1 MSLSLADAAV
11 AIVPEPTS
19 GAEEPH
25 MTARPRVL
33 LVDDD
38 QRNLLALSEVLED
51 VAEIVTADSGAEALR
66 HLLKGQFAVIL
77 LDVLMPGLDGYE
89 TAKLVRM
96 REQSHDTPIIFL
108 TAINKEDAHLMRGYD
123 SGAVDFVF
131 KPVDPVILRSK
142 VSVFVSLYE
151 KTREIERNA
160 RREQALLQET
170 LKAQAERFKI
180 DQALREAE
188 ERQALLLRS
197 LPLAVFQIT
206 TGSNTPVFIA
216 GDVES
221 LTGFSAEA
229 FEASPEVWR
238 DRIHADDQAAW
249 LASADVAAGEYR
261 WQHRDGAYR
270 VFVDQ
275 RVPVSGR
282 QGTWVGTLRD
292 ITEQRRLQDQL
303 LQSQKLDAIG
313 KLTGGIAHDFN
324 NLLASILS
332 GVGLLERRS
341 DLDERGQKVL
351 GMMRHAAQQGTHLV
365 NRMLTFSRRQ
375 HLQPEVVRV
384 ADAARALD
392 GMLGPVLGGLVT
404 LKWELDEDLW
414 PAFVDSGE
422 LELALMNLVINA
434 RDAMPNGGTVTVSG
448 SNRHLAEKQG
458 ELAQGDY
465 VLLSVADT
473 GAGIPPDLLQRVLE
487 PFFTTKDPGKGTG
500 LGLSSVLGFAQ
511 QSGGS
516 LRVHSELGSG
526 TVVEVWLPRSRSDA
540 EEDAPSLGGEAEPLV
555 ASGQTVLLVDD
566 AVGLRDL
573 TRMHLSDA
581 GYQVTCAAS
590 GVEALEIISSSETR
604 FDVIVTDYAMPSMSG
619 LDLITTA
626 RSMRAEW
633 PAVIISGFAD
643 VEDIAKRPGDV
654 PLLTKPFTRTALLQ
668 ALRTVLQSS

>member
-1 MSLSLADAAV
+1 F
-11 AIVPEPTS
+11 
-19 GAEEPH
+19 
-25 MTARPRVL
+25 
-33 LVDDD
+33 
-38 QRNLLALSEVLED
+38 EV
-51 VAEIVTADSGAEALR
+51 
-66 HLLKGQFAVIL
+66 
-77 LDVLMPGLDGYE
+77 
-89 TAKLVRM
+89 
-96 REQSHDTPIIFL
+96 
-108 TAINKEDAHLMRGYD
+108 
-123 SGAVDFVF
+123 
-131 KPVDPVILRSK
+131 
-142 VSVFVSLYE
+142 
-151 KTREIERNA
+151 
-160 RREQALLQET
+160 
-170 LKAQAERFKI
+170 

-197 LPLAVFQIT
+197 LPLAVFQIQS
-206 TGSNTPVFIA
+206 GSDAPSFIA

-229 FEASPEVWR
+229 LDADRAIWQA
-238 DRIHADDQAAW
+238 RIHSDDLPAWSESATAA
-249 LASADVAAGEYR
+249 APAEYR

-282 QGTWVGTLRD
+282 SDTWVGTLRD

-324 NLLASILS
+324 NLLASVLS
-332 GVGLLERRS
+332 GIGLLERRS
-341 DLDERGQKVL
+341 DLDQRGQKVL

-375 HLQPEVVRV
+375 HLQPEMVRV
-384 ADAARALD
+384 AESARALD

-404 LKWELDEDLW
+404 LKWELDEALW

-434 RDAMPNGGTVTVSG
+434 RDAMPNGGTVTVAAT
-448 SNRHLAEKQG
+448 NRHLPDAEGDLQ
-458 ELAQGDY
+458 QGDY
-465 VLLSVADT
+465 VLISVSDT

-516 LRVHSELGSG
+516 LRVYSELGSG
-526 TVVEVWLPRSRSDA
+526 TVVEVWLPRSAGDA
-540 EEDAPSLGGEAEPLV
+540 QEDAPVPSGETEPV
-555 ASGQTVLLVDD
+555 VTAGQTILLVDD

-590 GVEALEIISSSETR
+590 GTEALEMINRGETS

-619 LDLITTA
+619 LDLITAA
-626 RSMRAEW
+626 RAVRTEW

-643 VEDIAKRPGDV
+643 VEDIAKRPSDV
-654 PLLTKPFTRTALLQ
+654 PLLTKPFTRAALLQ
-668 ALRTVLQSS
+668 ALQNVMAPR